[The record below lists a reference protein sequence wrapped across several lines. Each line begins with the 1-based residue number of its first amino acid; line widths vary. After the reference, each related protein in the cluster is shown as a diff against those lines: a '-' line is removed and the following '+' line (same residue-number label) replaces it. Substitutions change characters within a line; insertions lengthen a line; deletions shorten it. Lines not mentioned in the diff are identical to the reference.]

1 MKILKALGFV
11 CVLLT
16 ATFITVMSFFWVIW
30 AWLKFRLI
38 WAILTTIVLIWG
50 TYGWWNFARWIYKR
64 VTEKRL

>member
-16 ATFITVMSFFWVIW
+16 ATVITVMSLFWIIW
-30 AWLKFRLI
+30 AWVMLRVVF
-38 WAILTTIVLIWG
+38 AIGFTLVLVWG

-64 VTEKRL
+64 VTEK